1 MKTKNVT
8 IKNND
13 LDRDYYD
20 LYFLHNN
27 RPWLLAIIQK
37 DGLDKCLDPE
47 TIEALRLGDEVEVRL
62 EEVIL

>member
-1 MKTKNVT
+1 MKTENVT
-8 IKNND
+8 IRTNN
-13 LDRDYYD
+13 LDKDYYD

-37 DGLDKCLDPE
+37 DGLDKCLEPE
-47 TIEALRLGDEVEVRL
+47 TIDALKLGDEVEVSL